1 MKLRYSPTSPY
12 VRKVSVAA
20 IELGLAGRIE
30 RIPTDTQD
38 RDSGLAEHN
47 PLGKVPALILDDGAV
62 LYDSPVICEY
72 LDSLHDGPR
81 MFPAAGSARWT
92 ALRQQALGDGIL
104 DAAILHM
111 LETLRRPEAL
121 RWQRWIA
128 QQTAKVTRALD
139 QFEAEAPEI
148 EGALEGALEGT
159 LEGALE
165 GALEGPA
172 TIGQITAG
180 CALGYLDFRFA
191 DPDWR
196 SGRPR
201 LAAWY
206 EEFAQR
212 PAMQETVPQAP
223 K

>member
-12 VRKVSVAA
+12 VRKVLVAA

-30 RIPTDTQD
+30 RVPTDTQD

-47 PLGKVPALILDDGAV
+47 PLGKVPALILDGGGV

-81 MFPAAGSARWT
+81 LFPAAGSARWT
-92 ALRQQALGDGIL
+92 ALRQQALGDGIM
-104 DAAILHM
+104 DAAVLRM

-128 QQTAKVTRALD
+128 HQTAKVTRALD
-139 QFEAEAPEI
+139 QFEAEA
-148 EGALEGALEGT
+148 AK

-165 GALEGPA
+165 GALEGPP
-172 TIGQITAG
+172 TIGQIAAG
-180 CALGYLDFRFA
+180 CALGYLDFRFP
-191 DPDWR
+191 DLDWR

-201 LAAWY
+201 LAAWH
-206 EEFAQR
+206 ENFAQR
-212 PAMQETVPQAP
+212 PSMQETTP
-223 K
+223 KASP